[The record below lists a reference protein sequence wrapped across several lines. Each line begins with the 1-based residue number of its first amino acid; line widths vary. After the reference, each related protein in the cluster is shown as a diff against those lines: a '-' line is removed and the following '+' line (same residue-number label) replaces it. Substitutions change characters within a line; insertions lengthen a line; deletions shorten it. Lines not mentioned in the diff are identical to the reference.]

1 MHYMSLHTTT
11 KRPKVKARK
20 VCDDRLKHTLYINS
34 KYTFCQFPY
43 FFSRRNYD
51 ATDSA
56 SVSFQDITSNV
67 IKATE
72 V

>member
-1 MHYMSLHTTT
+1 MSLHTTT

-20 VCDDRLKHTLYINS
+20 LCDDRLKHTLYINS

-43 FFSRRNYD
+43 FFSCTDYD

-56 SVSFQDITSNV
+56 SVCFQDITSNV
-67 IKATE
+67 IKVTE